1 MTKHSEMSK
10 QDYISAA
17 KLDSYLHAAR
27 DIRTAQLK
35 LQLMQSKHIKS
46 KLLKLLAPF
55 MQQRA
60 V

>member
-10 QDYISAA
+10 QNYISADE
-17 KLDSYLHAAR
+17 LDNYLHAAR
-27 DIRTAQLK
+27 DLRTAQLK
-35 LQLMQSKHIKS
+35 LQLAQSKHIKS

-55 MQQRA
+55 TQQRA